1 MYLISTASSNAPE
14 IKDWLVK
21 RGLAGDTVRQLVA
34 GLCQRLLTAG
44 LPLLRAFVGLQTR
57 HSLYN
62 GYAYVWRDG
71 VAQFAIDA
79 YLRQGGENKFLW
91 AVRSITCVKID
102 YCIFSRKLRR
112 RLKQITRSIGR
123 SGRKVV
129 PTITSACS
137 CLEAR
142 KARRGKMVP

>member
-62 GYAYVWRDG
+62 GYA
-71 VAQFAIDA
+71 
-79 YLRQGGENKFLW
+79 
-91 AVRSITCVKID
+91 
-102 YCIFSRKLRR
+102 
-112 RLKQITRSIGR
+112 
-123 SGRKVV
+123 
-129 PTITSACS
+129 
-137 CLEAR
+137 
-142 KARRGKMVP
+142 